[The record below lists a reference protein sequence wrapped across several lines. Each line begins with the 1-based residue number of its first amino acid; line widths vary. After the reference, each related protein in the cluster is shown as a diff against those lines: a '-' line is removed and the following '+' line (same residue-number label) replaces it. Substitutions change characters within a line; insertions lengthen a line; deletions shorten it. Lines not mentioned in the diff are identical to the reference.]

1 MTYHDNRRPA
11 DYNSDYYYAAGP
23 PPTGRTR
30 TDVVRHS
37 NPSVESFESVP
48 RDYPPGEYGYEYGYG
63 YPPQARPSRV
73 ATVPDGLHRSHS
85 MGYRDES
92 DYYRRSHH
100 RSRRQDDRRDRHRY
114 SRSPSESRSPPRRRR
129 KSFSEQ
135 ALGALGLGSVA
146 SSGSRHRERDRG
158 RSHGRDR
165 RSYSYSPSPTRDRSR
180 HRRDKSEQRIA
191 QAVRAALTAGA
202 VEAFR
207 VRKDP
212 GEWTGEKGKRILTA
226 AITAGGTDGLVDRNP
241 DKHSKRHIIESTL
254 AGLAANHFINGSR
267 SRSRSRGRGRSDS
280 QGGLKNLVATGAIA
294 AAGKEAYDRFR
305 SKSRPRSR
313 SRGRGRS
320 SSRDSYEDRRPRHR
334 SKSVSD
340 YINQGMEA
348 LGLGSKEKHGRRDQ
362 DRRDQDRRDYDRR
375 DHGGRSSRRDDYSD
389 DSDYESRR
397 YGSPRRSRHSRD
409 VSRPLS
415 AANTPARPSTRTTSQ
430 GNGAGRG
437 RVPPHG
443 EHSNSD
449 QDTDSDLGSSTD
461 EEDRQ
466 KKLTRKMLVKSGLA
480 AVATIHAAHNI
491 HESMEK
497 HKKRAEQ
504 VREGEITAEEARH
517 RRIKGQLG
525 DVASVGLAALGIK
538 GAVGEWKHVK
548 EAQRE
553 RMEFAKGCDE
563 RRERR
568 HQRARS
574 HGPISRASRTVYPDE
589 IEEHHPSEYGS
600 TADLRSRSAGRT
612 SRVPVSQY
620 A

>member
-1 MTYHDNRRPA
+1 MAYYDSRRPPA
-11 DYNSDYYYAAGP
+11 GYNPDYYYAPAP
-23 PPTGRTR
+23 PSNGRHP
-30 TDVVRHS
+30 TDVVRHR
-37 NPSVESFESVP
+37 NGSVESFESTP
-48 RDYPPGEYGYEYGYG
+48 RDYPAGEYGYEYGYG

-73 ATVPDGLHRSHS
+73 ATVSEGLHRSHS
-85 MGYRDES
+85 MGYRDS
-92 DYYRRSHH
+92 KYDDPDYYRRSHRH
-100 RSRRQDDRRDRHRY
+100 SRRHDDRHDRHRY

-135 ALGALGLGSVA
+135 ALGALGLGTAA
-146 SSGSRHRERDRG
+146 SSSSRHRDRDRG
-158 RSHGRDR
+158 RSHGRDH

-191 QAVRAALTAGA
+191 QAVRAALAAGA

-267 SRSRSRGRGRSDS
+267 SRSRSRGGRGRSQS
-280 QGGLKNLVATGAIA
+280 QGGLKNLVATGALA
-294 AAGKEAYDRFR
+294 AAGKEAYDRFQSR
-305 SKSRPRSR
+305 SRPRSR

-320 SSRDSYEDRRPRHR
+320 TSRNSYDDRRPRRR

-340 YINQGMEA
+340 YLNQGMEA
-348 LGLGSKEKHGRRDQ
+348 LGLSNKDKQ
-362 DRRDQDRRDYDRR
+362 DRR
-375 DHGGRSSRRDDYSD
+375 DHGGRPSRRDDYSD

-415 AANTPARPSTRTTSQ
+415 AANTPARPSTRTTSK
-430 GNGAGRG
+430 GNGGAGRG
-437 RVPPHG
+437 RVHPHG
-443 EHSNSD
+443 EHSDSD
-449 QDTDSDLGSSTD
+449 KDSDSDLGSSTD

-466 KKLTRKMLVKSGLA
+466 KKLTRKTLVKSGLA
-480 AVATIHAAHNI
+480 AVATIHAAHSI

-497 HKKRAEQ
+497 HKKRAEM
-504 VREGEITAEEARH
+504 VREGEITPEEAR
-517 RRIKGQLG
+517 RRRLKGQLG

-538 GAVGEWKHVK
+538 GAVGEWKHVQ
-548 EAQRE
+548 EAHRE
-553 RMEFAKGCDE
+553 RLEFAKGCDE

-568 HQRARS
+568 HRRS
-574 HGPISRASRTVYPDE
+574 HSHVPTARPPRTVYPDE

-600 TADLRSRSAGRT
+600 TSDLRSRSVGRS
-612 SRVPVSQY
+612 SRAPVALY